1 MRVAALISQPMRAS
15 HCAAYLNTEGSRHTV
30 LTGDPAAFAAY
41 EFAGGIR
48 VVKVTPPPE
57 LLPTAKLVR
66 SRWFQQALARAR
78 AGSGFGRWLERSVKR
93 LVWRLR
99 YFDRLT
105 ILMRRKESRVVADGT
120 VRDSSMYQQLAEE
133 HESQPIDRIVVF
145 DVFDLP
151 VGLRFAEDNELD
163 ILVR

>member
-1 MRVAALISQPMRAS
+1 MRAS
-15 HCAAYLNTEGSRHTV
+15 HCVAYLNTEDSRHTV
-30 LTGDPAAFAAY
+30 LTSDPAAFASY

-57 LLPTAKLVR
+57 LLPTAKLAR
-66 SRWFQQALARAR
+66 SHWFQRALARAR
-78 AGSGFGRWLERSVKR
+78 AGSGFGRWLERTVKR

-105 ILMRRKESRVVADGT
+105 ILIRREKSPLVSGGS
-120 VRDSSMYQQLAEE
+120 VRNSSMYQQLAEE
-133 HESQPIDRIVVF
+133 HESEPIDKIVVF

-151 VGLRFAEDNELD
+151 VGLGFSQDHDLEV
-163 ILVR
+163 LVR